1 VANHEFYMQLA
12 IQNAKAM
19 KGQTD
24 PNPLV
29 GAVIVNDNRIVGIGA
44 HLKAG
49 EPHAEIHALNMA
61 GDLAKGSTMYVTLEP
76 CSHYGRTGP
85 CALAVVRAGVKQVV
99 IATLDPNP
107 LVSGRGV
114 RMLEEAG
121 VEVIV
126 GVCEEEAKR
135 MNEVFNKYITT
146 KLPFVTLKSAM
157 TLDGKIAT
165 YTADSKWIT
174 SEKAR
179 EDVHQLRHEHRAIL
193 VGVNTVL
200 KDNPQL
206 TTRIPHG
213 RNPLRVILDSTLKIP
228 LDARVVANNEAETW
242 IFTSEAYDKKKKEAL
257 EDQGIRVLVTSHPSR
272 VDVKEVVRILGE
284 EQISSV
290 LVEGGGEVNASFL
303 NNGLVDKVVV
313 YVAPKLIGGRM
324 APTFFEGEGKA
335 LMKEAIELTSFTVT
349 PVGPDIKLEGYPVYK
364 KEEWND

>member
-1 VANHEFYMQLA
+1 
-12 IQNAKAM
+12 
-19 KGQTD
+19 
-24 PNPLV
+24 
-29 GAVIVNDNRIVGIGA
+29 
-44 HLKAG
+44 
-49 EPHAEIHALNMA
+49 
-61 GDLAKGSTMYVTLEP
+61 
-76 CSHYGRTGP
+76 
-85 CALAVVRAGVKQVV
+85 
-99 IATLDPNP
+99 
-107 LVSGRGV
+107 
-114 RMLEEAG
+114 
-121 VEVIV
+121 
-126 GVCEEEAKR
+126 

-179 EDVHQLRHEHRAIL
+179 KDVHQLRHEHRAIL

-364 KEEWND
+364 KEE